1 MPIGERKMKN
11 FEIRIQVDANSIE
24 DVEDWFCGTIMGE
37 IGVVEVN
44 NWSVEEAN

>member
-1 MPIGERKMKN
+1 MSVGEKEMKN
-11 FEIRIQVDANSIE
+11 FEVRIQVNANSME

-44 NWSVEEAN
+44 NWSVEEG